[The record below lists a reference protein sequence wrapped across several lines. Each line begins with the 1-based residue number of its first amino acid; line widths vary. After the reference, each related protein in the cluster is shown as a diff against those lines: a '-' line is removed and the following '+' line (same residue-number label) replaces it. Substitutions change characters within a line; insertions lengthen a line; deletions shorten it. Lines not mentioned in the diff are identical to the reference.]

1 MSTTIVIN
9 TNKKNRIHGDPI
21 TALSLLKATL
31 PYNDII
37 RDIGYDRFFVHY
49 WSSTEINSYRLYAKN
64 NRLPTISIDA
74 TGGLVQKPIS
84 ISGSQTSN
92 IFLYQ
97 IGVRDTKNKRQ
108 FSVGHMLSERHDN
121 NSIAYWLTEW
131 LRNDISPPKVIVT
144 DQSLALMMAAVKTFT
159 QYSNLNKYISICSS
173 LIQKEINIEVPN
185 CMIRNDFN
193 HVMHLL
199 SSWIEYKSVSHR
211 VKNFYLRAIGL
222 IIVNTDFEDIKI
234 LLKLIFTVSL
244 NETEGVDNNGQ
255 LTECEMAKT
264 CLKHRIA
271 THTTEVEDI
280 ISN

>member
-1 MSTTIVIN
+1 
-9 TNKKNRIHGDPI
+9 
-21 TALSLLKATL
+21 
-31 PYNDII
+31 
-37 RDIGYDRFFVHY
+37 
-49 WSSTEINSYRLYAKN
+49 
-64 NRLPTISIDA
+64 
-74 TGGLVQKPIS
+74 
-84 ISGSQTSN
+84 
-92 IFLYQ
+92 
-97 IGVRDTKNKRQ
+97 
-108 FSVGHMLSERHDN
+108 MLSERHDN
-121 NSIAYWLTEW
+121 NSIAYWLIEW
-131 LRNDISPPKVIVT
+131 LRNDIPPPKVIIT
-144 DQSLALMMAAVKTFT
+144 DQSLALMMVAVKTFT
-159 QYSNLNKYISICSS
+159 QYSNLNKYINICSS

-211 VKNFYLRAIGL
+211 VKIFYLRGIGL

-271 THTTEVEDI
+271 THTTDVQDI
-280 ISN
+280 IEEIKNKEDDDDLMYTNVHEEITNTTIFQQI